1 MTAHHR
7 LHLRRPGQR
16 LFCKK
21 NDFRIN
27 YCHNFNGLRET
38 KTKAKNK
45 NKMEYNFKDTRKNF
59 FDDKNQYSKNAQRA
73 TALLRS
79 CRTLDTIIRI
89 SN

>member
-1 MTAHHR
+1 MDYEK
-7 LHLRRPGQR
+7 Q
-16 LFCKK
+16 KQK
-21 NDFRIN
+21 Q
-27 YCHNFNGLRET
+27 
-38 KTKAKNK
+38 KNK

-59 FDDKNQYSKNAQRA
+59 FDDKNQYSKKCA